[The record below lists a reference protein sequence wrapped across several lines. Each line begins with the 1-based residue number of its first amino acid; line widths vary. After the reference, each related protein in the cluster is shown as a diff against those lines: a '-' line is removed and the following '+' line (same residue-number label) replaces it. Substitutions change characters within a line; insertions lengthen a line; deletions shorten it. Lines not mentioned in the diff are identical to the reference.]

1 LTEHDL
7 VRKPVS
13 TPDQVRGR
21 LVRDHALPPLLGL
34 KLGLE
39 RRKLGERRIRI
50 GFTLALAPIASVA
63 ALDVLGPQLG
73 IAIRAVATLALRAVT
88 ALVTTLIAIRPIRS
102 LGPRLRPLL
111 RSRWTIGANGL
122 LARPLTRSICGT
134 ICRTIGAI
142 RTTTMATV
150 RAPALASRLA
160 RAAFDGRNGRRA
172 LGRSRRFAA
181 ALLPLVRAAW
191 PTLAIGTSARAPHLH
206 EVRLRGLGFG
216 RLHYSGCRFHGRR
229 FRRSRLGRRFGGR

>member
-13 TPDQVRGR
+13 TF
-21 LVRDHALPPLLGL
+21 RDHALPPLLGL

-73 IAIRAVATLALRAVT
+73 IAIRAVATLALRTVA

-111 RSRWTIGANGL
+111 RPRWTIGANGP
-122 LARPLTRSICGT
+122 LARPLTRP

-142 RTTTMATV
+142 RTTTTATV
-150 RAPALASRLA
+150 RAPALAGRLA
-160 RAAFDGRNGRRA
+160 RAAFDGRNGWRA

-206 EVRLRGLGFG
+206 EIRLHGLGLGGG
-216 RLHYSGCRFHGRR
+216 RIDRSGCRFHGRR
-229 FRRSRLGRRFGGR
+229 FRRGGLGHRFGGR